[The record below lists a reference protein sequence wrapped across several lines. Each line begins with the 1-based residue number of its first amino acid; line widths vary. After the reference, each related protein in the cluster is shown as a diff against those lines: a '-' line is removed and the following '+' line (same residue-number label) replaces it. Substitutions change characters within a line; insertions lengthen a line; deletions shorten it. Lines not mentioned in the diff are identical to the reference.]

1 VVGQA
6 ARVWARYNHPDA
18 PRNGCPPRAALL
30 RPFRLDAGP
39 AGVLRESRPGGLDP
53 RGSLRRSVFE
63 FGCGTGRFADRLLSR
78 ELPPD
83 ARYAGVDLSSTMV
96 DLATRRLARFG
107 ERAQVTLTEG
117 DVRFPFPD
125 ASFDRVVATYVLDIL
140 GEERIRELLLEAH
153 RLPGPSAR

>member
-1 VVGQA
+1 
-6 ARVWARYNHPDA
+6 
-18 PRNGCPPRAALL
+18 
-30 RPFRLDAGP
+30 
-39 AGVLRESRPGGLDP
+39 
-53 RGSLRRSVFE
+53 VFE

-107 ERAQVTLTEG
+107 ERSQVTLTEG